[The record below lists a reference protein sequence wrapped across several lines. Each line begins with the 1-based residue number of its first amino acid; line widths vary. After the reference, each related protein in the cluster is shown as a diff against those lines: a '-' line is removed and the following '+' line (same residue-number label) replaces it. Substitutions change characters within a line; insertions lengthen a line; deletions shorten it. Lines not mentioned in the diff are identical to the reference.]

1 MWAQYLN
8 VGLLSIATHAVL
20 KRGSITQVLFTC
32 GLSEKPS
39 SHLRRLSW
47 SIKSENVLIPWRTFI
62 GEELYLET
70 MFLET
75 HLFVALPFFCK
86 YIIIK
91 ATNCH
96 CQLFHFTPVVVME
109 HIYFHL
115 QALFK

>member
-1 MWAQYLN
+1 MWVHYLN
-8 VGLLSIATHAVL
+8 VGLLSIVTRAVL

-47 SIKSENVLIPWRTFI
+47 SIKSEKVLIPWRTFT
-62 GEELYLET
+62 GEEFYLET
-70 MFLET
+70 TFLET
-75 HLFVALPFFCK
+75 HLFVALPEFCK

-96 CQLFHFTPVVVME
+96 CQLFHFTIVAME